1 MEFHKQQAGV
11 IFIAY
16 NGSQINTVAMK
27 EKILDILEKHYH
39 GRNFIE
45 SRCAD
50 ELLGLFDVVALL
62 PSDDEIE
69 KAAEENA
76 SRLYATDSCQ
86 DTEWYATHHGF
97 MDGADFIRNKLS
109 GN

>member
-1 MEFHKQQAGV
+1 MIH
-11 IFIAY
+11 
-16 NGSQINTVAMK
+16 
-27 EKILDILEKHYH
+27 KILKVLDTTKLDELEKQ
-39 GRNFIE
+39 RIT
-45 SRCAD
+45 D
-50 ELLGLFDVVALL
+50 ELLRLFSVVAML

-69 KAAEENA
+69 KAADENA

-97 MDGADFIRNKLS
+97 MDGADFVRNKLS

>member
-1 MEFHKQQAGV
+1 
-11 IFIAY
+11 
-16 NGSQINTVAMK
+16 MK
-27 EKILDILEKHYH
+27 EKIIDILEKHYH

-45 SRCAD
+45 SKCAD
-50 ELLGLFDVVALL
+50 ELLGLFDVVAML
-62 PSDDEIE
+62 PSDDEIG

-97 MDGADFIRNKLS
+97 MDGADFVRNKLS

>member
-1 MEFHKQQAGV
+1 MRDKLIKLLLESDIKDKYDAADKADEILDLFNV
-11 IFIAY
+11 
-16 NGSQINTVAMK
+16 VAM
-27 EKILDILEKHYH
+27 
-39 GRNFIE
+39 
-45 SRCAD
+45 
-50 ELLGLFDVVALL
+50 L

-97 MDGADFIRNKLS
+97 MDGADFVRNKLS

>member
-1 MEFHKQQAGV
+1 MEDKIWNLLVDYGM
-11 IFIAY
+11 
-16 NGSQINTVAMK
+16 N
-27 EKILDILEKHYH
+27 EKASDQCVK
-39 GRNFIE
+39 
-45 SRCAD
+45 
-50 ELLGLFDVVALL
+50 ELLGLFNVVAML

-97 MDGADFIRNKLS
+97 VDGADFVRNKLS
-109 GN
+109 SN

>member
-1 MEFHKQQAGV
+1 MEDKIWNLIVDYGM
-11 IFIAY
+11 
-16 NGSQINTVAMK
+16 N
-27 EKILDILEKHYH
+27 EKA
-39 GRNFIE
+39 
-45 SRCAD
+45 AD
-50 ELLGLFDVVALL
+50 QCVKELLGLFNVVAML

-97 MDGADFIRNKLS
+97 VDGADFVRNKLS
-109 GN
+109 SN